1 MKLIHVFAL
10 LARGKGMFA
19 PRPAV
24 CRPSRITV
32 PDPRGLGADAGAHAR
47 LAEFRGNLPLHG
59 ESAEPPSLR
68 T

>member
-10 LARGKGMFA
+10 LARRRAMFA
-19 PRPAV
+19 PRPSMR
-24 CRPSRITV
+24 RPSRITV
-32 PDPRGLGADAGAHAR
+32 PAPRGIDADAGTDAR
-47 LAEFRGNLPLHG
+47 LAEFRCNLPLHG